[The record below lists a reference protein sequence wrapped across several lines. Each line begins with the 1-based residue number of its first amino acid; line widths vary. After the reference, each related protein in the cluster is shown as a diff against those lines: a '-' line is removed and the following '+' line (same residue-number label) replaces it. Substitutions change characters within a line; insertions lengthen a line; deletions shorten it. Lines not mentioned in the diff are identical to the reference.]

1 MFFFYFLTSKNKL
14 FQHQC
19 QKQVNMFVVSRLVS
33 YEVCTYMQYFFGV
46 VRNKRETLNIKIKRR
61 SKVQEKNISCERALN
76 FNQWKTFSENYKP
89 MRVWLWL
96 VYKFTENYCRSR
108 LFSAD
113 FIQTQKRHPTSL
125 DKIPILTWKL
135 LVKSS

>member
-33 YEVCTYMQYFFGV
+33 YEVCTYIQYFFGV

-61 SKVQEKNISCERALN
+61 SKVQEKNISCERAL
-76 FNQWKTFSENYKP
+76 
-89 MRVWLWL
+89 
-96 VYKFTENYCRSR
+96 
-108 LFSAD
+108 
-113 FIQTQKRHPTSL
+113 
-125 DKIPILTWKL
+125 ILTNEKYFPKTISQWEVDCGLFTNLTRIIVTRDFSPSSFKL
-135 LVKSS
+135 KRGILPLLTKYLS